1 MATATERC
9 PWCGSVI
16 THAKFLQVQNAIRE
30 EERRKL
36 AEAERALRARLES
49 ELTKK
54 FAAAQQ
60 KLAKERA
67 AIDAERAKLEAAVK
81 KQIELVQHAAEK
93 QRLRDL
99 GEVRRALQK
108 DREAALL
115 KKEMEFARERDALQ
129 KKISEMS
136 RRVGKKAAADVAEGA
151 DLDLHEELRAAFP
164 EDRITRVTRLGYLQ
178 QEVRYKGD
186 RCGTILIDA
195 RPRGAWQQAFVKNLR
210 RAQNELEADHAILA
224 TGVFPAGRKEL
235 FLDSGVLVVAPARV
249 VVVVELLRRAMI
261 AMHVARLSEAERTDK
276 LSQLFRF
283 MTSSGFKRKLTEAES
298 LAAEALEL
306 DVQEKRAHDN
316 TWKKRGQVLTRIRH
330 VLREIDTDVSA
341 IVEARDESQ
350 LSESALMAVRSP
362 SSRVH

>member
-1 MATATERC
+1 MPTATEHC

-36 AEAERALRARLES
+36 ADHEKALRLRLEK
-49 ELTKK
+49 ELTQK
-54 FAAAQQ
+54 FTAAQQ
-60 KLAKERA
+60 QLAKERA
-67 AIDAERAKLEAAVK
+67 AIDAERAKIEAAAKKQLEAAQK
-81 KQIELVQHAAEK
+81 EFEK
-93 QRLRDL
+93 QRLKELSEARK
-99 GEVRRALQK
+99 ALQK
-108 DREAALL
+108 DRDAALL
-115 KKEMEFARERDALQ
+115 KKEAEFARERDALQ

-136 RRVGKKAAADVAEGA
+136 RRVGKKAAAEAAEGSE
-151 DLDLHEELRAAFP
+151 LDLHEELRAAFP
-164 EDRITRVTRLGYLQ
+164 DDRITRVAKTGYLL
-178 QEVRYKGD
+178 QEIRYKNRSAGK
-186 RCGTILIDA
+186 IVIDS

-210 RAQNELEADHAILA
+210 RTQNELEADHAILA
-224 TGVFPAGRKEL
+224 TGVFPTGRREL
-235 FLDSGVLVVAPARV
+235 FIDSGVLVVAPARV
-249 VVVVELLRRAMI
+249 VVVVELLRRAQI
-261 AMHVARLSEAERTDK
+261 AMHVAKLSEAERTDK

-283 MTSSGFKRKLTEAES
+283 MTSSAFKRKLGEAES

-316 TWKKRGQVLTRIRH
+316 TWKKRGAVLTRIRH